1 MIILLFKLVVRA
13 LYLIIKYKK
22 SVIYYQLIELKFILD
37 DTEGKKLKSLP
48 SIIQI

>member
-22 SVIYYQLIELKFILD
+22 SVIYYQLIELKLILD
-37 DTEGKKLKSLP
+37 NTEGKKLKSLS